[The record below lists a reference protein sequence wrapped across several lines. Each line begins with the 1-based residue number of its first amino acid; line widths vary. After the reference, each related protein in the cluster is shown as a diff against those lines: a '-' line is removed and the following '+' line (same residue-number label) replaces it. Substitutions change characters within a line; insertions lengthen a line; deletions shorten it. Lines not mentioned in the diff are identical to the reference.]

1 MQFFPNFQ
9 LIFRTTSAI
18 QVDKSNR
25 RSLVEQKHFLL
36 HLFIPKE
43 YLVFIKNSYQ
53 DLIKKC
59 EKANYKYQLLNPLL
73 LDRKRQNKT
82 TCVFKVCIEIWVTHL
97 LQLRL
102 FLQSNQQVK
111 RQHELEDKA
120 QERELI
126 LERLTSL
133 RMKVFSKNK
142 DQTNLLV
149 NLQSLHGKQIKNIF

>member
-1 MQFFPNFQ
+1 
-9 LIFRTTSAI
+9 
-18 QVDKSNR
+18 
-25 RSLVEQKHFLL
+25 
-36 HLFIPKE
+36 
-43 YLVFIKNSYQ
+43 
-53 DLIKKC
+53 
-59 EKANYKYQLLNPLL
+59 
-73 LDRKRQNKT
+73 
-82 TCVFKVCIEIWVTHL
+82 VFKVCIEIWVTHL

-142 DQTNLLV
+142 D
-149 NLQSLHGKQIKNIF
+149 

>member
-1 MQFFPNFQ
+1 MLFFPNLQ
-9 LIFRTTSAI
+9 LIFLTTSAI
-18 QVDKSNR
+18 QVDKSKR

-59 EKANYKYQLLNPLL
+59 EKAKYKYQLLNISL
-73 LDRKRQNKT
+73 LDRKSKNKI
-82 TCVFKVCIEIWVTHL
+82 TCMFKVCIEIWVTHL

-102 FLQSNQQVK
+102 FLQLNQQVK
-111 RQHELEDKA
+111 RQHQLEDKA
-120 QERELI
+120 QERELT
-126 LERLTSL
+126 LERLTSS

-142 DQTNLLV
+142 D
-149 NLQSLHGKQIKNIF
+149 

>member
-36 HLFIPKE
+36 RLFIPKE

-126 LERLTSL
+126 LERLTSS